1 MQIKLTREALIDTAL
16 RAALAVLIFTAIC
29 AVGFFCAWIGGVKP
43 FTPDAGLAALFTFLW
58 AAVAAVAVFLK

>member
-1 MQIKLTREALIDTAL
+1 MKITIEQVLRALFSGLVAALI
-16 RAALAVLIFTAIC
+16 C
-29 AVGFFCAWIGGVKP
+29 GVGFFCAWIGGVKP